1 MPNIYFI
8 QIRYFI
14 LFVFGCMLS
23 LSSQASTESEITA
36 RLNSSLDILIRE
48 LPTIKTKEVAA
59 DFIRAH
65 ILPISDMS
73 ITSRL
78 MLGKH
83 WRNANEL
90 QKKRFTSAMTE
101 QLINTYAV
109 FLIDTDANVKFK
121 IQRIY
126 KQEGKRATKY
136 TVHATVTTTYSV
148 DVMFKIYK
156 RAGRDWKIVDV
167 SIEGISLALN
177 WRSTLNNVIKTPADL
192 DAVITKLENK
202 TLEAK

>member
-1 MPNIYFI
+1 MPSIYFI

-48 LPTIKTKEVAA
+48 LPTIKTKERAA
-59 DFIRAH
+59 DFIRVH
-65 ILPISDMS
+65 VLPISDMS
-73 ITSRL
+73 IMSRL

-90 QKKRFTSAMTE
+90 QKKRFTAAMTK
-101 QLINTYAV
+101 QLINMYAV
-109 FLIDTDANVKFK
+109 FLIDTDANVKFEIK
-121 IQRIY
+121 RIS

-136 TVHATVTTTYSV
+136 TVHSKVTTTAPV

-156 RAGRDWKIVDV
+156 RPGRDWKIVDV
-167 SIEGISLALN
+167 SIEGISLVLN
-177 WRSTLNNVIKTPADL
+177 WRNTLNNLIKTPADL
-192 DAVITKLENK
+192 NAVITKLENK